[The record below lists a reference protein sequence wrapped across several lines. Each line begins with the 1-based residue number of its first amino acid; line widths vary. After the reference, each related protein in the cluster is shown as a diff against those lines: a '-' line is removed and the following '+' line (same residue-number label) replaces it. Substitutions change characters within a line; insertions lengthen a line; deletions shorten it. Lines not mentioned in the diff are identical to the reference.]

1 MGSDTVLMVIE
12 RRTRLLRTARWIPYV
27 LVVLLAMA
35 HLIFELPRA
44 MTPFEG
50 SIPFLY
56 EKTFNALLCLL
67 VVGSV
72 VAKGTARSV
81 LALTGCASL
90 FSTGLFAFFR
100 RVHEYPI
107 RPPDGGPIYLN
118 VWTDI
123 AVLGLFFLVMVIE
136 AAILIRSRTN
146 QP

>member
-1 MGSDTVLMVIE
+1 ME
-12 RRTRLLRTARWIPYV
+12 NRTRLFLVVRWIPYV
-27 LVVLLAMA
+27 LVVLLATA

-50 SIPFLY
+50 IIPFLY
-56 EKTFNALLCLL
+56 EKKFNALLCLL
-67 VVGSV
+67 VVGSAF
-72 VAKGTARSV
+72 AKGAVRSV

-123 AVLGLFFLVMVIE
+123 AVLGLFLIVVVIE
-136 AAILIRSRTN
+136 AAVLIRFRADRR
-146 QP
+146 